1 MRNLNTSHP
10 WLAERRDLKAA
21 RYDRDMAPGS
31 DEMDFT
37 SMLLVFKI
45 IWNVVVTQNFES
57 NQKITKKYHKQF
69 NKGCTLENNVLISLA
84 AKIWLS
90 GLAAVHHACESRW
103 STYEWTTLFRTCL
116 DQSWNDREE
125 SRES

>member
-10 WLAERRDLKAA
+10 WLAERQDLKAA
-21 RYDRDMAPGS
+21 RYDRDLVPGS

-57 NQKITKKYHKQF
+57 NQKITK
-69 NKGCTLENNVLISLA
+69 NIINNLIRVSHW
-84 AKIWLS
+84 KIM
-90 GLAAVHHACESRW
+90 
-103 STYEWTTLFRTCL
+103 F
-116 DQSWNDREE
+116 
-125 SRES
+125 